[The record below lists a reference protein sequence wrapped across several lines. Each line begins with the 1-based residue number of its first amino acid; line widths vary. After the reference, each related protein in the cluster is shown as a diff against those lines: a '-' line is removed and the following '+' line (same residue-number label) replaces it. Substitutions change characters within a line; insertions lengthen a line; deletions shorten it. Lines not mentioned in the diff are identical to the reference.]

1 MPDADATRRL
11 LRISC
16 ADALELM
23 TDHLEGALSEADA
36 ARMRAHLAGCQP
48 CSVFLDQL
56 RATIAVVH
64 EAGQEQH
71 EFAVDAER
79 VESLVDLFRVERGG

>member
-1 MPDADATRRL
+1 MAEDLDATRRL
-11 LRISC
+11 LAISC

-36 ARMRAHLAGCQP
+36 ERMRAHLAGCQA

-56 RATIAVVH
+56 RATIEIVH
-64 EAGQEQH
+64 ESGPSE
-71 EFAVDAER
+71 EFPVDPDR
-79 VESLVDLFRVERGG
+79 VDSLVDLFRREGTD